1 MGCRMISSTQD
12 RLPAVAD
19 AAALA
24 SLINDPAR
32 PTLIL
37 FDVDG
42 HGPARR
48 LEARLLR
55 LSGGEPINLARVDTD
70 RLPALAQKFG
80 VHGVPSLVLFR
91 SGQAAARR
99 LGEIDDGE
107 LQDWLDGELAA

>member
-1 MGCRMISSTQD
+1 MNDVIQD

-19 AAALA
+19 AAALTA
-24 SLINDPAR
+24 LINDQAR

-42 HGPARR
+42 HRPARR
-48 LEARLLR
+48 LEERLLR
-55 LSGGEPINLARVDTD
+55 LSGDGPVNLARVDTD
-70 RLPALAQKFG
+70 HSPALAQMFD
-80 VHGVPSLVLFR
+80 VRGVPALVLFR